1 MPYALI
7 PDGYTLKK
15 VTKLQ
20 KEAVNAHNRHENI
33 LKLLGNE
40 KVPGLVAGGVLLFSA
55 PTILRIIFDA
65 LNKQNGIDFD
75 FQEGAVNYLTFTKDF
90 GEALLDLS
98 GPVVGT
104 QFFEGEAQDFWDK
117 YVKK

>member
-7 PDGYTLKK
+7 PDGYSLKK

-40 KVPGLVAGGVLLFSA
+40 KVPGLSLVCSLFSA

-65 LNKQNGIDFD
+65 LNNRM
-75 FQEGAVNYLTFTKDF
+75 E
-90 GEALLDLS
+90 
-98 GPVVGT
+98 
-104 QFFEGEAQDFWDK
+104 
-117 YVKK
+117 